1 MSDSVAAAPAKR
13 AGALAEV
20 VELVKTVLAVLSIA
34 LVLRVFLFQP
44 FTIPSASMEPN
55 LYQGDYIIV
64 SKYAYGWS
72 RHSIPFSP
80 RLFQGRLLGRAPA
93 RGDIVVFKLPR
104 DGQTDYIK
112 RVVGLPGDRV
122 EVKGGV
128 VYLNGDR
135 IPRLRTDSVKEDSG
149 FGFTRDVMRYAETL
163 PEGRRIDV
171 NDYGPGG
178 TLDDVGPFAVPE
190 GHFFVMGD
198 NRDNSLDSRLP
209 TAEGVGF
216 VPAENVVGKAEF
228 VLLAWNADASLF
240 KPWTWVLD
248 AEPGRFF
255 KRLR

>member
-1 MSDSVAAAPAKR
+1 MSESVAAAPAKK

-20 VELVKTVLAVLSIA
+20 VELIKTVVGVLAVA
-34 LVLRVFLFQP
+34 LFLRIFVFQP

-64 SKYAYGWS
+64 TKYAYGWS

-80 RLFQGRLLGRAPA
+80 PLFEGRLLGRAPA

-104 DGQTDYIK
+104 DGRTDYIK
-112 RVVGLPGDRV
+112 RVIGLPGDRV
-122 EVKGGV
+122 EVKAGV

-135 IPRLRTDSVKEDSG
+135 VPRARTATVKEDSG
-149 FGFTRDVMRYAETL
+149 FGFARDVSRYTETL
-163 PEGRRIDV
+163 PEGRPIHV
-171 NDYGPGG
+171 NDYGMDGA
-178 TLDDVGPFAVPE
+178 LDDAGPFVVPE
-190 GHFFVMGD
+190 GQFFVMGD

-209 TAEGVGF
+209 AAEGVGF
-216 VPAENVVGKAEF
+216 VPAENLVGKAEF